1 MKVNGEKDIKMTFQ
15 DEFST
20 IQLLIRMHYKAHDHQ
35 GFIHGKYFK
44 KLKEEWNQKVNILK

>member
-44 KLKEEWNQKVNILK
+44 KLKEQWNQKVNI